1 MDVKLFQKRYVLTN
15 KDMAHI
21 CQCSLPTIQKWR
33 SQEVP
38 PSGPASQL
46 MRLLDQGAQGDP
58 HKIREIL
65 SQMDRPVATAKAE
78 KADSRREKVMDD
90 VVDRLELMLETRRRE
105 RRLAESEAR
114 YKAMLEY
121 SRDAVCRWLPDTTL
135 TYANAAYKEIFN
147 RPGEDLVGRKWIE
160 FVPEARRQS
169 VMMIVNDIV
178 RRGEPE
184 AMEHE
189 SIDKDGTVRWQQWRD
204 VPVKDERGQVVE
216 LHSIG
221 RDVSEIKE
229 LKRRADRWERMAGA
243 LLKLGG
249 QAVLSF
255 DQNGR
260 ILEANNRFRDLSGGA
275 TPWRSLDEMT
285 GTFPMGRFKQL
296 LKRLGESDQIQ
307 YQIRIQGRA
316 YTMHVR
322 HLQKSG
328 KDEHFLGMI
337 EPLQT
342 TRPLMDI
349 RLANEVIVGGRKVDF
364 ALQPDHRALLDQ
376 QMQQIGQDL
385 RLDRIS
391 VFTVDRETGLGDNI
405 LEWCNDGVES
415 HIDELSRISM
425 EPYEWWNHR
434 IQNKQLIK
442 IEDVDHLPRTAVQ
455 VGETMRAQSLQAAMS
470 THLEF
475 NGEVIGF
482 VIFGQTRHTRVWHKQ
497 EVRRIEDFATMA
509 SALVGEVLAKR
520 KRS

>member
-1 MDVKLFQKRYVLTN
+1 MDVKLFQKRYLLTN

-58 HKIREIL
+58 HKIRDIL
-65 SQMDRPVATAKAE
+65 SQMDRPVAEARAE
-78 KADSRREKVMDD
+78 KSVSPRDKAVDD

-114 YKAMLEY
+114 YKSMLEY

-135 TYANAAYKEIFN
+135 TYVNTAYKEIFN
-147 RPGEDLVGRKWIE
+147 RPGEELVGRKWIE
-160 FVPEARRQS
+160 FVPESRRQS

-189 SIDKDGTVRWQQWRD
+189 SIDKDGKVRWQQWRD
-204 VPVKDERGQVVE
+204 VPIKDDRGQVVE

-221 RDVSEIKE
+221 RDVSEMKD
-229 LKRRADRWERMAGA
+229 LRRRAERWERMAGA

-255 DQNGR
+255 DQNGK
-260 ILEANNRFRDLSGGA
+260 ILEANNRFRELSGG
-275 TPWRSLDEMT
+275 TEPWRSLDEMT

-296 LKRLGESDQIQ
+296 LRRLGDSDQIQ
-307 YQIRIQGRA
+307 YQIRIEGRA
-316 YTMHVR
+316 FTMHVR
-322 HLQKSG
+322 HLQKVGS
-328 KDEHFLGMI
+328 DEHFLGMI
-337 EPLQT
+337 EPLET
-342 TRPLMDI
+342 ARPLMDI
-349 RLANEVIVGGRKVDF
+349 RLAHEIIVGGRKVDF
-364 ALQPDHRALLDQ
+364 TLRPENRALLENRMQ
-376 QMQQIGQDL
+376 QMGRDL

-391 VFTVDRETGLGDNI
+391 VFTVDQDTGLGDNI

-415 HIDELSRISM
+415 HIEDLSRISM
-425 EPYEWWNHR
+425 QPYEWWNHR

-442 IEDVDHLPRTAVQ
+442 IEDVEQLPRTAIQ
-455 VGETMRAQSLQAAMS
+455 VGETMRAQSLKAALS
-470 THLEF
+470 AHLEYD
-475 NGEVIGF
+475 GKVIGF
-482 VIFGQTRHTRVWHKQ
+482 VTFGQTRHTRVWHKQ
-497 EVRRIEDFATMA
+497 EVRRIEDFATVA
-509 SALVGEVLAKR
+509 SAMVGEVLITR
-520 KRS
+520 GR